1 MKKKLIIII
10 GILVVVSAASA
21 FIVTKVKNK
30 TDKKS
35 DRIEITRRGPFVV
48 RLKER
53 GNLDSLV
60 KVEVRSNVEGEVEKL
75 YVDEGYD
82 VVKGQELLKIDEK
95 QIREEFNQ
103 AQANYNAAQA
113 ELERAKENAALNA
126 DKMKS
131 DIQLAENSLKSAIAS
146 LEETKARATQQISQ
160 AEISISNIRN
170 LLIQD
175 EISLRKATLALE
187 QSESARKSAEA
198 KLNNAKAELDRK
210 KELASKKFVA
220 QREVEN
226 AQLEYASALSQYES
240 AENNVESQKENVESQ
255 KKIIESRK
263 ESLRAEENNLK
274 ILKES
279 LDEQRK
285 QAEIQVKQAQERLDI
300 QKKSEI
306 SEKQIALLAMKTAE
320 ANKIRAQSAL
330 NTARQRLG
338 WTTVLAPISGRI
350 IQCKVE
356 EGEIITSG
364 RTAWSQ
370 GPPIMTIADLSKM
383 IVKTQIHELDISKV
397 KIGQKAEIRVS
408 TYPDDIFIGEVK
420 EISPS
425 AQFVDNVIRFEVTVM
440 VTESPKVLLPGMT
453 ADVDI
458 IIGERANVLQLPL
471 EAVDTRET
479 IKIKTDIKRELIDKL
494 RDKKVDIVLKN
505 FPDKK
510 FPGKVASISSEKTGL
525 MSSEVTIIMEGS
537 PKELQSGITTT
548 ADIIISENDKI
559 PNIEARIDSE
569 KGYYVQLVKEESTK
583 TEGKKLFIIR
593 RKKENIIET
602 EDKMIKVGERTQN
615 SIEILDGLK
624 EGDKVKIVPLGEEK
638 GKNESKR

>member
-1 MKKKLIIII
+1 MKKKLLIII
-10 GILVVVSAASA
+10 GILIVVSAASA
-21 FIVTKVKNK
+21 FIVTKVKNNR
-30 TDKKS
+30 TDKKT
-35 DRIEITRRGPFVV
+35 DRIEIVRRGPFVV

-53 GNLDSLV
+53 GNLDSLI
-60 KVEVRSNVEGEVEKL
+60 KVEVRSNVEGEIEKL

-113 ELERAKENAALNA
+113 ELERAKENSALNA
-126 DKMKS
+126 DKLKS
-131 DIQLAENSLKSAIAS
+131 DILLAENSLKSAIAS
-146 LEETKARATQQISQ
+146 FKETKARAIQQISQ
-160 AEISISNIRN
+160 AEISINNLKN
-170 LLIQD
+170 LLAQD

-187 QSESARKSAEA
+187 QAESAKKSAKA
-198 KLNNAKAELDRK
+198 KLDNSKAELDRK
-210 KELASKKFVA
+210 KELFNKKFVA

-226 AQLEYASALSQYES
+226 AELEYASALAQYES
-240 AENNVESQKENVESQ
+240 AENNVESQKENVDSQ

-263 ESLRAEENNLK
+263 LSLRAEEDNLK
-274 ILKES
+274 ILQES
-279 LDEQRK
+279 LNEQKK
-285 QAEIQVKQAQERLDI
+285 QSELQVKQAQERLDI
-300 QKKSEI
+300 LKKSEI

-370 GPPIMTIADLSKM
+370 GPPLMTIADLSKM

-440 VTESPKVLLPGMT
+440 VTESPKILLPGMT
-453 ADVDI
+453 ANVDI
-458 IIGERANVLQLPL
+458 IIGERQNVLQLPL

-479 IKIKTDIKRELIDKL
+479 IMVKTNLKKEQANRL

-510 FPGKVASISSEKTGL
+510 FPGKVANISPEKTGL

-537 PKELQSGITTT
+537 PKELQVGITTT
-548 ADIIISENDKI
+548 ADIVLSENDRI
-559 PNIEARIDSE
+559 PNIEAKIESE
-569 KGYYVQLVKEESTK
+569 KGHYVQLVKDESTK
-583 TEGKKLFIIR
+583 PKGKRGDIV
-593 RKKENIIET
+593 ET
-602 EDKMIKVGERTQN
+602 EERMVKVGERTQN

-624 EGDKVKIVPLGEEK
+624 EGDKVKIIPIGEIKEK
-638 GKNESKR
+638 KNNRGKS